1 MTSEPHLLV
10 VDVGTGSGRSLIFSG
25 AGEQVAVAQREWTH
39 PEDPAFEGAL
49 DFDCA
54 ANWQLLCDCVR
65 QSIERAGI
73 RADQIAAVSSTS
85 MRQGIVCFDGTG
97 EVLFAVPN
105 IDARA
110 NAETV
115 ALLDQGWGPEV
126 YAIQGDWPS
135 NHALARMRWLGT
147 HRPEVFESVA
157 MMTMLS
163 DWVLHRLSG
172 EYCSEPSVASSS
184 GMFDI
189 KARQWSETLADL
201 AGLRSDQL
209 PRVVDPGTQVGAVS
223 ARAAEETGLA
233 AGTPVIMGAA
243 DTQSGY
249 VGTQVI
255 APGDAGLVAG
265 SFWLPA
271 IVADQ
276 ALLDPQRR
284 VRTNCHAE
292 PGQWIIESC
301 SFYTGL
307 ALRWFRDAFCQ
318 EEISR
323 AREQGTDPYD
333 LMNRRAERVPPGS
346 HGVQVIL
353 SNVGNNSHWVHA
365 APAFLGF
372 DILSP
377 DRHNKFTLYRA
388 MLENAAY
395 QTLGELENI
404 SDVWGSWPREIAF
417 SGGAARSPL
426 WAQIIADTLDTP
438 VRTPA
443 VQEATALGTAA
454 YAALGVG
461 MYDSSSQVCERFVR
475 WAASYEPD
483 PQRHAIYREA
493 YGLWREIY
501 PHMLSLV
508 EAGLTRPMWR
518 APGTGAPP
526 RVIS

>member
-1 MTSEPHLLV
+1 VRSGRFLLV

-25 AGEQVAVAQREWTH
+25 AGEPIAVAQREWTH
-39 PEDPAFEGAL
+39 PQDPACEGAL

-54 ANWQLLCDCVR
+54 GNWRLLCECIR
-65 QSIERAGI
+65 RSIERAGI
-73 RADQIAAVSSTS
+73 RADQIAAVSATS
-85 MRQGIVCFDGTG
+85 MRQGIACFDGAG
-97 EVLFAVPN
+97 EVIFAVPN

-110 NAETV
+110 TAETV
-115 ALLDQGWGPEV
+115 ALLEGGWGPRI

-135 NHALARMRWLGT
+135 NHALARMRWLRT
-147 HRPEVFESVA
+147 ARPEAFERLA

-189 KARQWSETLADL
+189 AAREWSAALAEL
-201 AGLRSDQL
+201 AGLRADQL
-209 PRVVDPGTQVGAVS
+209 PPVYDPGTQIGALS
-223 ARAAEETGLA
+223 ARAAGETGLA
-233 AGTPVIMGAA
+233 AGTPVVIGAA

-249 VGTQVI
+249 VGTNVI

-271 IVADQ
+271 IVAD
-276 ALLDPQRR
+276 APLLDPERR
-284 VRTNCHAE
+284 VRTNCHAV
-292 PGQWIIESC
+292 PGQWIVESC

-318 EEISR
+318 DEIAR
-323 AREQGTDPYD
+323 ARKEGTDPYD
-333 LMNRRAERVPPGS
+333 LLNRQAERVPPGS

-353 SNVGNNSHWVHA
+353 SNVANNSHWVHA

-377 DRHNKFTLYRA
+377 DRHNRVTLYRA

-404 SDVWGSWPREIAF
+404 AEVWGSWPGEIALC
-417 SGGAARSPL
+417 GGAARSPL
-426 WAQIIADTLDTP
+426 WAQIIADTLGIP

-443 VQEATALGTAA
+443 ALEASALGTAA
-454 YAALGVG
+454 YAAVGVG
-461 MYDSSSQVCERFVR
+461 MYQSLSEVCERFVR
-475 WAASYEPD
+475 WGATYQPD
-483 PQRHAIYREA
+483 GQRHAIYREA
-493 YGLWREIY
+493 YGLWRDIY

-518 APGTGAPP
+518 APGT
-526 RVIS
+526 

>member
-1 MTSEPHLLV
+1 MTAGRYLLV

-25 AGEQVAVAQREWTH
+25 AGEQVAVTQREWTH
-39 PEDPAFEGAL
+39 PEDPACEGAL

-54 ANWQLLCDCVR
+54 ANWRLLCDCIR
-65 QSIERAGI
+65 QSIDRAGI
-73 RADQIAAVSSTS
+73 GADQIAAVSSTS
-85 MRQGIVCFDGTG
+85 MRQGMVCFDEAG
-97 EVLFAVPN
+97 EVVFAVPN

-115 ALLDQGWGPEV
+115 ALLEQGWGPKV

-135 NHALARMRWLGT
+135 NHALARMRWLAASRPGT
-147 HRPEVFESVA
+147 FERVA

-163 DWVLHRLSG
+163 DWVLHRLCG
-172 EYCSEPSVASSS
+172 EYCTEPSVASSS

-189 KARQWSETLADL
+189 EARQWSETLAEL

-209 PRVVDPGTQVGAVS
+209 PRVCDPGTQIGAVS
-223 ARAAEETGLA
+223 ARASDQTGLS

-249 VGTQVI
+249 VGTKVI
-255 APGDAGLVAG
+255 SPGDAGLVAG

-271 IVADQ
+271 IIADQ
-276 ALLDPQRR
+276 PLLDPERR

-292 PGQWIIESC
+292 PGQWIVESC

-318 EEISR
+318 EEITR
-323 AREQGTDPYD
+323 AREQRTDPYD
-333 LMNRRAERVPPGS
+333 LMNQQAERVPPGS

-377 DRHNKFTLYRA
+377 DRHNKVTLYRA

-404 SDVWGSWPREIAF
+404 ADVWGTWPREIAL
-417 SGGAARSPL
+417 SGGAAKSPL
-426 WAQIIADTLDTP
+426 WAQIIADTLDIP
-438 VRTPA
+438 VRIPA

-461 MYDSSSQVCERFVR
+461 MYDSLSQVCERFVR
-475 WAASYEPD
+475 WAETHEPD
-483 PQRHAIYREA
+483 AQRHGIYREA
-493 YGLWREIY
+493 YQRWREIY
-501 PHMLSLV
+501 PYMLSLV

-518 APGTGAPP
+518 APGT
-526 RVIS
+526 

>member
-1 MTSEPHLLV
+1 VISGRCLLV
-10 VDVGTGSGRSLIFSG
+10 VDVGTGSGRSLIFSE
-25 AGEQVAVAQREWTH
+25 AGEQLAVAQREWTH
-39 PEDPAFEGAL
+39 PEDPAWEGAL
-49 DFDCA
+49 DFDCG
-54 ANWQLLCDCVR
+54 ANWRLLCDCIR
-65 QSIERAGI
+65 RSIDRAGI

-85 MRQGIVCFDGTG
+85 MRQGIACFDRAG
-97 EVLFAVPN
+97 EVIFAVPN

-115 ALLDQGWGPEV
+115 ALLEQGWGPKV

-135 NHALARMRWLGT
+135 NHGLARMRWLRT
-147 HRPEVFESVA
+147 NRPKVFENVA

-172 EYCSEPSVASSS
+172 EYCTEPSVASSS

-189 KARQWSETLADL
+189 AARQWSEPLAKL
-201 AGLRSDQL
+201 AGLGIDQL
-209 PRVVDPGTQVGAVS
+209 PRVYDPRTQVGVVS
-223 ARAAEETGLA
+223 SRAAHETGLA
-233 AGTPVIMGAA
+233 AGTPVIIGAA

-249 VGTQVI
+249 VGTHVI
-255 APGDAGLVAG
+255 APGDSGLVAG

-271 IVADQ
+271 IIADEPR
-276 ALLDPQRR
+276 LDPKRR

-318 EEISR
+318 DEV
-323 AREQGTDPYD
+323 ARGRVQGIDPYD
-333 LMNRRAERVPPGS
+333 LMDQQAERVPPGS

-377 DRHNKFTLYRA
+377 DRHNKVTLYRA

-404 SDVWGSWPREIAF
+404 ADVWGTWPREIAL
-417 SGGAARSPL
+417 SGGAAKSPL

-438 VRTPA
+438 VRVPA
-443 VQEATALGTAA
+443 VQEASALGTAA

-461 MYDSSSQVCERFVR
+461 IYDNLSQVCERFVR
-475 WAASYEPD
+475 WAATYGPD
-483 PQRHAIYREA
+483 ARCHEVYREA
-493 YGLWREIY
+493 YQRWRKIY
-501 PHMLSLV
+501 PYMLSLV

-518 APGTGAPP
+518 APGA
-526 RVIS
+526 

>member
-1 MTSEPHLLV
+1 MTFERYLLV
-10 VDVGTGSGRSLIFSG
+10 VDVGTGSGRSLIFNG

-39 PEDPAFEGAL
+39 PEDPAFEGAV

-54 ANWQLLCDCVR
+54 ANWQLLCDCIR

-73 RADQIAAVSSTS
+73 RADEIAAVSSTS
-85 MRQGIVCFDGTG
+85 MRQGIACFDAAG
-97 EVLFAVPN
+97 EVVFAVPN

-110 NAETV
+110 GAETIE
-115 ALLDQGWGPEV
+115 LLGEGWGPKV
-126 YAIQGDWPS
+126 YAIQADWPS
-135 NHALARMRWLGT
+135 NHALARMRWLGA
-147 HRPEVFESVA
+147 HRPRDFERVA
-157 MMTMLS
+157 MVTMLS
-163 DWVLHRLSG
+163 DWVLRRLSG
-172 EYCSEPSVASSS
+172 EYCTDPSVASSS

-189 KARQWSETLADL
+189 EARQWSETLAEL
-201 AGLRSDQL
+201 AGLQSDQL
-209 PRVVDPGTQVGAVS
+209 PAVCDPGTQVGTVS
-223 ARAAEETGLA
+223 DGAADETGLA

-249 VGTQVI
+249 VGTRVI

-271 IVADQ
+271 IVADRP
-276 ALLDPQRR
+276 LLDPERR
-284 VRTNCHAE
+284 VRTNCHSE

-318 EEISR
+318 AEISR
-323 AREQGTDPYD
+323 AREQETDPYD
-333 LMNRRAERVPPGS
+333 LLNRKAEGVPPGS

-377 DRHNKFTLYRA
+377 ERHNTVTLYRA

-404 SDVWGSWPREIAF
+404 ADVWGSWPREIAF
-417 SGGAARSPL
+417 SGGAAKSPL

-454 YAALGVG
+454 YAALGIG
-461 MYDSSSQVCERFVR
+461 MYDSLNEVCEHFVR
-475 WAASYEPD
+475 WAATYPPD
-483 PQRHAIYREA
+483 AQRHGIYREA
-493 YGLWREIY
+493 YERWRGIY

-518 APGTGAPP
+518 APGT
-526 RVIS
+526 